1 MTFRKGLT
9 LWLTFLILLFPASLV
24 ADTAGDPSTETTN
37 DPTGDDT
44 GYDANGAGDSADGS
58 DVEEPTYSNAAQAM
72 HAANL
77 AETASAQPNEA
88 TKEAAESLDSAR
100 EAYDTSRKESLADP
114 ENPELAEAMQ
124 VAEKELEQARE
135 TYGDRVGELAGVMGE
150 EIQAMRQNKM
160 GWGQIAHE
168 LGVHPGT
175 LGLGHTKRKGAL
187 DPVDPVDAVMDES
200 AEPAD
205 PDAEIAEATR
215 RDPKTGWNSGHG
227 MAAAKSGNSKK
238 GLGLPETSAAVSST
252 TPGKAL
258 GKDKSSQSK
267 SSGAQSSQNTAS
279 TSSSSSTQS
288 NSGRAADG
296 GPSNSNKGGNSGNE
310 KNDKSGK
317 SNNGN
322 GNKKN

>member
-9 LWLTFLILLFPASLV
+9 LWLTFLILLFPAYLV
-24 ADTAGDPSTETTN
+24 ADTAGDPSAGTTD
-37 DPTGDDT
+37 DPTQEDT
-44 GYDANGAGDSADGS
+44 GYDPNGAGDSADGS

-77 AETASAQPNEA
+77 AEAASAQPNEA
-88 TKEAAESLDSAR
+88 TKEAAENLDSAR

-114 ENPELAEAMQ
+114 ENPELVEAMQ

-135 TYGDRVGELAGVMGE
+135 TYADRVGELAGVMGE
-150 EIQAMRQNKM
+150 EIQTMRQDKM

-175 LGLGHTKRKGAL
+175 LGLGHTKHKGAL
-187 DPVDPVDAVMDES
+187 DPVAGIDAS
-200 AEPAD
+200 AKPDD

-227 MAAAKSGNSKK
+227 MAAAKSGSSKK
-238 GLGLPETSAAVSST
+238 GIGLPETSAAVSST
-252 TPGKAL
+252 TPGKAV

-267 SSGAQSSQNTAS
+267 SSGAQSSQNN
-279 TSSSSSTQS
+279 SSAAASSSTQS

-310 KNDKSGK
+310 KNDKSGQ